1 MAAIRKF
8 DPHCPLCNLC
18 DGDIKTRLYYEDD
31 MVIVVDCLVHE
42 NSPIFVIKRHDSEAT
57 REELKKV
64 EYLQK
69 ALFPERTFRSMHSI
83 LTHWHSHAE

>member
-1 MAAIRKF
+1 MAAIKNF

-31 MVIVVDCLVHE
+31 MIIVVDCLIHTG
-42 NSPIFVIKRHDSEAT
+42 SPMFVIKRHDSKVT
-57 REELKKV
+57 KEELKIV
-64 EYLQK
+64 EKLQK
-69 ALFPERTFRSMHSI
+69 AFFPERKFRLMHSI